1 MLIRFFSLSFFAITL
16 IILLSSSTEQASE
29 SELSKLM
36 RVMADDM
43 KKMKSSVDAGKPLK
57 KWGKAYEEIKT
68 ATPSAESKKGEHF
81 QEYANSFL
89 TQVNRMKVAETNLD
103 LRPQYNLLVQTCIRC
118 HETYCP
124 GPISMLRK
132 LKLPERK

>member
-1 MLIRFFSLSFFAITL
+1 MLRKSVSLVFSVVLIT
-16 IILLSSSTEQASE
+16 IILSSSSHQASE

-43 KKMKSSVDAGKPLK
+43 KKMKPLVASSKPLK
-57 KWGKAYEEIKT
+57 KWGKDYASIKT
-68 ATPSAESKKGEHF
+68 AMPSADYKKGEHF
-81 QEYANSFL
+81 EEYANAFL
-89 TQVNRMKVAETNLD
+89 VQVSRMKAIEINAEL
-103 LRPQYNLLVQTCIRC
+103 LHQYNLLVQSCIRC

-132 LKLPERK
+132 LKLPE